1 MWNKRKYETQLA
13 NASSAVFGSWGSS
26 LSSSPATEKGK
37 KSAAGKQNKH
47 HQPLP
52 VHQSSQLGNKDLP
65 AGGSCQTYAVDEKQL
80 NKSATRHKS
89 NTTSHCLLNQAPQ
102 YWRVL
107 SHKVLPVETIVK
119 CVLLFKSRP

>member
-52 VHQSSQLGNKDLP
+52 VHQSSQLGNKDLLV
-65 AGGSCQTYAVDEKQL
+65 GGSCQTCAVDEKTAQQIC
-80 NKSATRHKS
+80 NKGQIKHHQPLPAH
-89 NTTSHCLLNQAPQ
+89 QAPQ
-102 YWRVL
+102 YWCIL